1 MPAFRDTNEAMLF
14 LLDFMVGI
22 DQHLDRKESR
32 FFTKSALQLTQG
44 DFDRTQEA
52 IQHITQLRLQGTAKE
67 LLQEACAFINAQHQ
81 TEMALAM
88 LRQMAAADGMIHPN
102 EQELFDQICDQ
113 LGVAREKLHLSP

>member
-44 DFDRTQEA
+44 DFGRTQEA
-52 IQHITQLRLQGTAKE
+52 IQYITQLRLQGTSEA
-67 LLQEACAFINAQHQ
+67 LLQEACFLINAQAQ
-81 TEMALAM
+81 TEIALAM
-88 LRQMAAADGMIHPN
+88 LREMAAADGVIHPK

-113 LGVAREKLHLSP
+113 LGVARENLRLSS